1 MAHIHNQRLEITMIW
16 NASLQKL
23 TLVTLLQAL
32 LMQWKLATLYI
43 FFFVI
48 GPCIGA
54 KKHLKMNGGTLGM
67 RGI

>member
-1 MAHIHNQRLEITMIW
+1 MAHIHNQRNNYDLECEFAKVDIGDTI
-16 NASLQKL
+16 ASIVDAMKNGNPF
-23 TLVTLLQAL
+23 
-32 LMQWKLATLYI
+32 I